1 MATLNVKN
9 VGEKTRQNKFS
20 PLVTHNQIIIIII
33 KKHLCET
40 SCPCWYTT
48 SKTNANTLSPFRILS
63 ISQLFFFFLPEW
75 TNWNNDRSEWIY
87 DLDVKGRGCLSVMR
101 WNNKKQS
108 RKKPNYGSNVPWSLL
123 CPEGRKSRTQTNAG
137 LHILTS
143 KATGL
148 VVILHFLSFPISIL
162 TNMNPNSRQ
171 VYTCISSADRLCIS
185 HTVSILFFFFFF
197 FF

>member
-1 MATLNVKN
+1 MKHHVLADIQHLKLMLIPLALSGFYQFLSFFFCNLNEQTEIMIEVNGFMTSMSKAE
-9 VGEKTRQNKFS
+9 VVWLWWGEMK
-20 PLVTHNQIIIIII
+20 
-33 KKHLCET
+33 
-40 SCPCWYTT
+40 
-48 SKTNANTLSPFRILS
+48 KTNQKNT
-63 ISQLFFFFLPEW
+63 
-75 TNWNNDRSEWIY
+75 
-87 DLDVKGRGCLSVMR
+87 
-101 WNNKKQS
+101 
-108 RKKPNYGSNVPWSLL
+108 NYGGNVPWSLL

-185 HTVSILFFFFFF
+185 HTVSILFFFSFSFF
-197 FF
+197 

>member
-1 MATLNVKN
+1 
-9 VGEKTRQNKFS
+9 
-20 PLVTHNQIIIIII
+20 
-33 KKHLCET
+33 
-40 SCPCWYTT
+40 
-48 SKTNANTLSPFRILS
+48 
-63 ISQLFFFFLPEW
+63 
-75 TNWNNDRSEWIY
+75 
-87 DLDVKGRGCLSVMR
+87 MR

-185 HTVSILFFFFFF
+185 HTVSILFFSFSFFLGMGGVRGWWAWGDVWICFF
-197 FF
+197 CLFLVKFSLKPNPNGLHPSVHSSPPLPP

>member
-1 MATLNVKN
+1 
-9 VGEKTRQNKFS
+9 
-20 PLVTHNQIIIIII
+20 
-33 KKHLCET
+33 
-40 SCPCWYTT
+40 
-48 SKTNANTLSPFRILS
+48 
-63 ISQLFFFFLPEW
+63 
-75 TNWNNDRSEWIY
+75 
-87 DLDVKGRGCLSVMR
+87 MR

-185 HTVSILFFFFFF
+185 HTVSILFFSFSFFFRNGRSEGLMGLGRCLDMLF
-197 FF
+197 LFVFSKILPETKSKRSSSQCTLFPPPPSLKTEVKRNVQKFHVLTGRERLKMSY